1 VLCSAAGTGRALVHG
16 VDVGLP
22 WFVEHG
28 ALTAVAATAI
38 CAICMYASAG
48 VHPLERT
55 SPWLGILRRRR
66 GGSGSVKVAVGTR
79 CLCSGQSRS
88 VRSGWWWRGYRP
100 ACWWPG
106 SVTWPGHGVVFLHGD
121 GENRMDWQWVLS
133 PLSAQHRVFAP
144 DLPGSGG
151 SATPRDCSPEFFE
164 RFVCDLLD
172 VLRLDRAVLVGNSL
186 GGLAALRL
194 ALTSPARVSALCLVG
209 GAGWA
214 VE

>member
-1 VLCSAAGTGRALVHG
+1 MHG

-79 CLCSGQSRS
+79 GGFQRWSRIS
-88 VRSGWWWRGYRP
+88 SELLSF
-100 ACWWPG
+100 G
-106 SVTWPGHGVVFLHGD
+106 S
-121 GENRMDWQWVLS
+121 
-133 PLSAQHRVFAP
+133 
-144 DLPGSGG
+144 
-151 SATPRDCSPEFFE
+151 
-164 RFVCDLLD
+164 
-172 VLRLDRAVLVGNSL
+172 
-186 GGLAALRL
+186 LA
-194 ALTSPARVSALCLVG
+194 
-209 GAGWA
+209 
-214 VE
+214 